1 MLNQLLSSDAKKI
14 KPPYR
19 VAVGKETKCK
29 VIFNPFLTQYISYL
43 ICCFFLLSSC
53 NTSEPAAKKTIIK
66 ADYAITNVAVLPMT
80 SEQVLT
86 NQTVLIQAGKIV
98 DIGTSTSFEAKNMID
113 GTAKFLMPGL
123 TEMHAHIPVAEEGND
138 SLVKETLLL
147 YLSQGITNIRG
158 MLGNPY
164 HLELRAQVANQEIIS
179 PRIYTSSPSLNGNSI
194 TTPEEAR
201 TKITQYQKDGY
212 DFLKIHPGIKL
223 EVWDEVEKTAN
234 EVGIPYAGHVP
245 IEVGINRA
253 LAAKYKTIDHLDGY
267 LEGLVPA
274 STNVDPSKN
283 GFFGY
288 EFTDLAAETLIDDL
302 VTKTIENKVSIVTT
316 QTLFTRWFSPTPPE
330 VLLQAPEMRYMSPK
344 TLFTWRQSKSQLIS
358 GATYDAEK
366 WERYIAIRTKI
377 LQKMD
382 AAGVTF
388 LLGSDA
394 PQVFNVPGFSLHH
407 ELKAMADAGLSNFK
421 ILQAGTVNPALFFD
435 AKGVYG
441 TIEKGAAADLVLLA
455 GNPLEHLENAQKI
468 EGVMLGENWLPKERI
483 DKALSE
489 IAARYAQD

>member
-1 MLNQLLSSDAKKI
+1 MTNKSI
-14 KPPYR
+14 
-19 VAVGKETKCK
+19 V
-29 VIFNPFLTQYISYL
+29 TQYAVYL
-43 ICCFFLLSSC
+43 ICSIAILIGCKTA
-53 NTSEPAAKKTIIK
+53 NQETKTIAIE
-66 ADYAITNVAVLPMT
+66 ADYAITNVSVLPMN
-80 SEQVLT
+80 SEQLLP
-86 NQTVLIQAGKIV
+86 NQTVLIENGKIKS
-98 DIGTSTSFEAKNMID
+98 INTSSTYNAKQVID
-113 GTAKFLMPGL
+113 GTGKYLMPGL
-123 TEMHAHIPVAEEGND
+123 TEMHAHIPVATEGND
-138 SLVKETLLL
+138 SLVTETLFL

-164 HLELRAQVANQEIIS
+164 HLDLRKAVAKGDILG

-194 TTPEEAR
+194 PTPEEAR

-245 IEVGINRA
+245 VEVGINRA
-253 LAAKYKTIDHLDGY
+253 LAAKYKTVDHLDGY

-274 STNVDPSKN
+274 SANVDPSKN

-288 EFTDLAAETLIDDL
+288 DFTDLVDESLIDAL
-302 VTKTIENKVSIVTT
+302 VTKTLDNKVGVVTT

-330 VLLQAPEMRYMSPK
+330 ELLQAPEMQYMSPK
-344 TLFTWRQSKSQLIS
+344 TLFTWRQSKTQLIN

-407 ELKAMADAGLSNFK
+407 ELQAMADAGISNFK
-421 ILQAGTVNPALFFD
+421 ILQAGTVNPAIFFD
-435 AKGVYG
+435 AKGTYG
-441 TIEKGAAADLVLLA
+441 TIENGAVSDLVLLDA
-455 GNPLEHLENAQKI
+455 NPLENLGNANKI
-468 EGVMLGENWLPKERI
+468 AGVMVGKEWLSKKTI
-483 DKALSE
+483 DQRLAA
-489 IAARYAQD
+489 IAVNYQAD